1 MIGALLERR
10 PTWLHLPSRERLQ
23 HWCRVPRWRDL
34 PLLDRWLLQEL
45 LGPLLFG
52 IAAFTAVSLSVGVV
66 FELVRRVAESGLPV
80 LAAVKVLLLR
90 LPSFLVLSFPMATLM
105 ATLLA
110 YSRLSGSSELTA
122 LRSVGVGT
130 GRMVLPAMAL
140 ALVMT
145 LLTFVFNDVIVP
157 QANLAATNSLERALG
172 KAIATEQSDNALY
185 SRFTDVRLANGD
197 TVKWLTHIFHA
208 RQFRKGVM
216 LDVTLLDF
224 SRTGYRQILTALTGR
239 WNEKEGMWE
248 FNKGRITN
256 INIVDGTTTSASF
269 DRYLYPFSRDPIEV
283 AQLPTDASTMTV
295 GQALTA
301 ERLLLE
307 ANNTK
312 EARRLRVRIQ
322 EKFAFPAICL
332 VFGLIGSS
340 LGVRPN
346 SRTSRSQGF
355 GISVLLI
362 FGYYLMSFI
371 FSSLGI
377 TGTLLPFLAAW
388 LPVAIGLG
396 GGLWLLRQASR

>member
-1 MIGALLERR
+1 MKGALLEKR
-10 PTWLHLPSRERLQ
+10 PTWLQLPGGERLRD
-23 HWCRVPRWRDL
+23 WKRVPRWRDL

-52 IAAFTAVSLSVGVV
+52 IAAFTAVSLSVGAV

-80 LAAVKVLLLR
+80 LAAMKVLLLR

-122 LRSVGVGT
+122 LRSVGVST
-130 GRMVLPAMAL
+130 RRMVLPAMAL

-145 LLTFVFNDVIVP
+145 LLTFVFNDAIVP
-157 QANLAATNSLERALG
+157 RANLEATNSLERALG

-185 SRFTDVRLANGD
+185 SRFTDVKLANGES
-197 TVKWLTHIFHA
+197 VKWLTHIFHA

-224 SRTGYRQILTALTGR
+224 SRHGYRQMLTALTGK
-239 WNEKEGMWE
+239 WNEAEGMWE

-256 INIVDGTTTSASF
+256 IDVATGTTTSASF
-269 DRYLYPFSRDPIEV
+269 DRYLYPFTRDPIEV

-377 TGTLLPFLAAW
+377 TGTLMPFMAAW
-388 LPVAIGLG
+388 LPVVIGLA